1 MGERKGVG
9 EDFDSF
15 FFRTLPRLE
24 RLSTRIL
31 GRDPAAEDVAVEA
44 LARAYAHW
52 DSLQRMEKP
61 EAWVFR
67 VATNLAL
74 DLIRRRRPLPAPGH
88 DQAGPGGDDVAL
100 RLALIAALRHLT
112 RRQQEVV
119 VLRYIA
125 DLPENEV
132 ASALRM
138 SLGTVKSH
146 LHRAMPKLRDELGP
160 TFVRSEVP

>member
-1 MGERKGVG
+1 
-9 EDFDSF
+9 
-15 FFRTLPRLE
+15 
-24 RLSTRIL
+24 
-31 GRDPAAEDVAVEA
+31 
-44 LARAYAHW
+44 
-52 DSLQRMEKP
+52 MEKP

-74 DLIRRRRPLPAPGH
+74 DLIRRRRPLPPPGDH
-88 DQAGPGGDDVAL
+88 QAGSGDDDVAL

-112 RRQQEVV
+112 SRQPEVV

-146 LHRAMPKLRDELGP
+146 LHRATPKLRDELGP
-160 TFVRSEVP
+160 TFVRSEVS